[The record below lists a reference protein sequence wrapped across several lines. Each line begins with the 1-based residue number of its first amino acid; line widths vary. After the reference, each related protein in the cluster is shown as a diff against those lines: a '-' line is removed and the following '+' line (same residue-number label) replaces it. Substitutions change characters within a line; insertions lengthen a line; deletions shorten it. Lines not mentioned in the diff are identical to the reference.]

1 MDIPK
6 RYSRAQAEAAG
17 FIINTT
23 QYPWTGR
30 ISGGEVNEIPIEVY
44 TDLEAALLQA
54 LSEARRPYLP
64 EEVLTYSLIQ
74 KMIREIEDELEMGH
88 DAPTLEQSVEETV
101 VDATRHALLGSRY
114 EISSAEMSDD
124 EFRYVVIFA
133 HRTIGKTSEY
143 RAEMHI
149 QVGSQELVLSGRIVH
164 SDKLYLQYDAE
175 SDVHIEP
182 RHTKVN
188 YVDMVHQ
195 LRAALDAQV
204 ERVAAAE
211 GFEANGRTQAAGL
224 VG

>member
-17 FIINTT
+17 FIIDTT

-30 ISGGEVNEIPIEVY
+30 ISGEANEKPIEVY

-54 LSEARRPYLP
+54 LAEARRPYLP
-64 EEVLTYSLIQ
+64 EEVLTYGVIQ
-74 KMIREIEDELEMGH
+74 KMIREIEDELEMGY

-101 VDATRHALLGSRY
+101 VDATRYALLDSRY
-114 EISSAEMSDD
+114 EITSAEMSDD
-124 EFRYVVIFA
+124 DFRYVVIFA
-133 HRTIGKTSEY
+133 SRTIGKAAEY
-143 RAEMHI
+143 LAEMHI
-149 QVGSQELVLSGRIVH
+149 QVGSQELILSGRIVH
-164 SDKLYLQYDAE
+164 SDKLHLQYDAE
-175 SDVHIEP
+175 ANVHIQP

-188 YVDMVHQ
+188 YVDMVRQ
-195 LRAALDAQV
+195 LRVALDAQV

-211 GFEANGRTQAAGL
+211 GFEANSPTQVAGL